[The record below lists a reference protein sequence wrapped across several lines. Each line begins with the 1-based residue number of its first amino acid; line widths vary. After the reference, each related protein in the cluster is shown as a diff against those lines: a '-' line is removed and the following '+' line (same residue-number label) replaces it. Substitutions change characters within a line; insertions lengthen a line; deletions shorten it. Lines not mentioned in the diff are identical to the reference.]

1 MRLIYRLFCC
11 LLLLLFSNLNQA
23 WAQHKPVNNKPVTKA
38 PKRTQPADIPQVQY
52 GIASFYD
59 NKFEGR
65 KTANGEVFSQKKMTA
80 ASNTLPLN
88 SWVKVTN
95 LSNKRS
101 VYVRITDRMHH
112 RNKRLID
119 LSRSA
124 ASSLGYTGK
133 GLTRVKVEYMG
144 RKKPGNEPREAPVPS
159 SEK

>member
-1 MRLIYRLFCC
+1 MTLKNWLFCGT
-11 LLLLLFSNLNQA
+11 LLLLSGFPDQVQA
-23 WAQHKPVNNKPVTKA
+23 QVKPVEKK
-38 PKRTQPADIPQVQY
+38 PKRSQPAEIPLVQY

-88 SWVKVTN
+88 TWVKVTN

-133 GLTRVKVEYMG
+133 GLTRVKVEYLG
-144 RKKPGNEPREAPVPS
+144 RQKPADAVSAPPG
-159 SEK
+159 K

>member
-1 MRLIYRLFCC
+1 MRLITRLFCC
-11 LLLLLFSNLNQA
+11 ILLLLFSNLNQA
-23 WAQHKPVNNKPVTKA
+23 RAQNKPVAKKPGEKA
-38 PKRTQPADIPQVQY
+38 PKRTQSAEIPQVQY

-88 SWVKVTN
+88 TWVKVTN

-144 RKKPGNEPREAPVPS
+144 RKKPGNEPPVAAVPPS
-159 SEK
+159 GK

>member
-23 WAQHKPVNNKPVTKA
+23 WAQNKPVAKKPVA
-38 PKRTQPADIPQVQY
+38 KSPKRTQPAEIPQVQY

-65 KTANGEVFSQKKMTA
+65 KTANGEVFSQKKLTA

-88 SWVKVTN
+88 CWVKVTN

-124 ASSLGYTGK
+124 ASTLGYTGK
-133 GLTRVKVEYMG
+133 GLTKVKVEYLG
-144 RKKPGNEPREAPVPS
+144 RKKPEIDPETPPAVAPG
-159 SEK
+159 K